1 MPALSAYADLL
12 LPAYSNFPRGHYVS
26 LVLVRKTESEALFR
40 TEGAG
45 EDLNREFVR
54 AGLDDQQVVQRVVIT
69 KRKQT
74 AVERRT
80 GRELLRSHGMLYSK
94 DARSKDAQGQECA
107 LNRNNAC
114 ERCLDC
120 MIYGYAV
127 GSGGAQKSRVITD
140 DAFSVLAAGGI
151 TGRRTGNALYDNST
165 MRDPVTGQPS
175 QAIYEDPYVRP
186 EVHFL
191 EVETLKDITIG
202 ELVYVLGNVLR
213 STRYGA
219 VSSRQGRV
227 RNTLAAMIFSDC
239 EVFSNLELTQ
249 AVHDRL
255 QATGAGGLDHPLA
268 DGAVHA
274 AVEAATAALL
284 PRLVGTEPLR
294 VDAAGCQEV
303 TASLARVYR
312 DGARIGG
319 LLRAVELGY
328 SPQQEEQARGR
339 DEVLRLL
346 RAAEQE
352 TV

>member
-1 MPALSAYADLL
+1 MSGLLAYAERF
-12 LPAYSNFPRGHYVS
+12 LPEYRNFPQGRYVS
-26 LVLVRKTESEALFR
+26 LVLVRKTESDALFR

-54 AGLDDQQVVQRVVIT
+54 AGLQDDAVIQRVVIT

-80 GRELLRSHGMLYSK
+80 GRELLRAHGLLHSK
-94 DARSKDAQGQECA
+94 DDNSGECA

-127 GSGGAQKSRVITD
+127 GGGGAQKSRVVTD

-165 MRDPVTGQPS
+165 MRDPVTGKAS

-191 EVETLKDITIG
+191 EVETLRDVTLG
-202 ELVYVLGNVLR
+202 EWVYVLGNILR

-219 VSSRQGRV
+219 ISSRQGRM
-227 RNTLAAMIFSDC
+227 RNTLAAVVFSDC
-239 EVFSNLELTQ
+239 EVFSNLELVQ

-255 QATGAGGLDHPLA
+255 RLEPGGLDHPLSS
-268 DGAVHA
+268 A
-274 AVEAATAALL
+274 AVLSAVSMAVRDLL
-284 PRLVGTEPLR
+284 PRVVGAEPLV
-294 VDAAGCQEV
+294 VDATGCSAL
-303 TASLARVYR
+303 TAAVQHLYRAPERVGR
-312 DGARIGG
+312 
-319 LLRAVELGY
+319 LLQAVELAY
-328 SPQQEEQARGR
+328 AEKADARERGLA
-339 DEVLRLL
+339 EVARLVGD
-346 RAAEQE
+346 AERE
-352 TV
+352 AV